1 MSLLLDTQYLEGFVT
16 EEELARC
23 AGPLAA
29 AGEALAAGDGAPKGW
44 RTLPEGFPE
53 PLLRQ
58 LADTGRRIRESAEVL
73 LVIGHRRLLPRGQ
86 GSAGLSAKSARGARC
101 SSSGTA

>member
-58 LADTGRRIRESAEVL
+58 LADTGRR
-73 LVIGHRRLLPRGQ
+73 RGITKR
-86 GSAGLSAKSARGARC
+86 SRGF
-101 SSSGTA
+101 SGVCLWVG

>member
-23 AGPLAA
+23 TGPLAA

-73 LVIGHRRLLPRGQ
+73 LVIGIGGSYLVVRAALYFLP
-86 GSAGLSAKSARGARC
+86 KC
-101 SSSGTA
+101 PWC